1 MLKYTPRFLSGAQ
14 LCIEAALQ
22 AGCRYFY
29 ATPSPSQAGLLNE
42 GAWRMREA
50 HGTFIQAESPAAAMA
65 MAMGSAAVGAYPLV
79 SASSHD
85 YLAMMEALS
94 YAQHQALP
102 LLILLVLD
110 APWGNQSASE
120 RLVSL
125 PLQGLPC
132 WVPDSLVT
140 LPGLMRRA
148 FEHLRQQPGPVIL
161 ALDPWVLQ
169 AQSTLLPEV
178 TAGEGEPALRIHLPE
193 QPLQRWLAVGAPAG
207 WLLER
212 APADWAIASLQQL
225 LPLPVADL
233 TQFAA
238 EGPVSVFEY
247 GTPALSHY
255 LQPYCPFPLVPV
267 VLPQPEGW
275 IDNIEQILRG
285 VREVLP

>member
-1 MLKYTPRFLSGAQ
+1 
-14 LCIEAALQ
+14 
-22 AGCRYFY
+22 
-29 ATPSPSQAGLLNE
+29 
-42 GAWRMREA
+42 MREA